1 MQSMDEYKQEKK
13 FKRCLEKL
21 QLNHVL
27 DAIVRAKTIMQ
38 INNNNGYILH
48 EYKGYSYYE
57 ENTSLDVWVA
67 IEKILETCGL
77 AKKSV

>member
-38 INNNNGYILH
+38 INGIFCMNI
-48 EYKGYSYYE
+48 K
-57 ENTSLDVWVA
+57 DIV
-67 IEKILETCGL
+67 IMKKIHRLMFGWQ
-77 AKKSV
+77 

>member
-1 MQSMDEYKQEKK
+1 MDEYKHERN

-21 QLNHVL
+21 QLNNVL

-48 EYKGYSYYE
+48 EYKGYSYYK
-57 ENTSLDVWVA
+57 ENPSLAIWEA
-67 IEKILETCGL
+67 IEKILKDCRL
-77 AKKSV
+77 VKKSV